1 MINELPHQRIDS
13 FYERDEKPSMVQIQT
28 LIGTMAVLSRI
39 NEDPEDIHQVGLLAE
54 FLQAR

>member
-13 FYERDEKPSMVQIQT
+13 FYERDEKPSTAQIQT

-39 NEDPEDIHQVGLLAE
+39 NKDPEDIHQVGLLAE